1 MVGEA
6 GLCRLNI
13 ISRCSLLIDFDLSM
27 SESAAIDLT
36 QAISSRVKTER
47 EARNWSLSELAER
60 SGVSKAMISKIERG
74 EASPTA
80 TVLGRLS
87 GAFGLTLSTLLAL
100 AEQTGERLARRAE
113 QMIWQDP
120 ETGYTRRRISPP
132 TGGVLELLEIELP
145 VGVRVPYPSD
155 AFVFQHQQIWVT
167 RGVLTFREGKQVY
180 RLEEG
185 DCLQLGAPVECEF
198 FNGGEGV
205 CRYVVGL
212 VRR

>member
-1 MVGEA
+1 
-6 GLCRLNI
+6 
-13 ISRCSLLIDFDLSM
+13 M
-27 SESAAIDLT
+27 SDTSAIDLT
-36 QAISSRVKTER
+36 QAISARVKTER

-60 SGVSKAMISKIERG
+60 SGVSKAMISKVERG

-100 AEQTGERLARRAE
+100 AEQTGDRLVRHAD
-113 QMIWQDP
+113 QSLWQDP
-120 ETGYTRRRISPP
+120 ETGYTRRRVSPP

-145 VGVRVPYPSD
+145 AGVKVPYPSD

-167 RGVLTFREGKQVY
+167 QGVLTFREGTQTY
-180 RLEEG
+180 RLETG

-198 FNGGEGV
+198 FNAGDDV
-205 CRYVVGL
+205 CRYVVAL

>member
-1 MVGEA
+1 
-6 GLCRLNI
+6 
-13 ISRCSLLIDFDLSM
+13 M
-27 SESAAIDLT
+27 SETSAIDLT
-36 QAISSRVKTER
+36 QAISARVKTER
-47 EARNWSLSELAER
+47 EARNWSLAELAER

-100 AEQTGERLARRAE
+100 AEQTGERLVRRADQSLWE
-113 QMIWQDP
+113 DP

-145 VGVRVPYPSD
+145 IGVRVPYPSD
-155 AFVFQHQQIWVT
+155 AFAFQHQQIWVT
-167 RGVLTFREGKQVY
+167 QGVLTFREGSLTY
-180 RLEEG
+180 RLEAG
-185 DCLQLGAPVECEF
+185 DCLQLGAPVDCEF
-198 FNGGEGV
+198 FNAGTQV